1 MPLEDE
7 INSLETPGETADA
20 EEDLSSSVF
29 FESGDLSLKPDDSLP
44 GVDEV
49 NMDAPI
55 EDRPDSLKT
64 SSDSADAAVDFF
76 DFWGLFVFFESG
88 DLSLKPDDSLSGVDE
103 VDMDA
108 LEIRLWGVGSS
119 RALSVEAFP
128 ICLVVDEKSSRH
140 REGLLTS
147 GLRPARLMNLEEA
160 LYILVE

>member
-1 MPLEDE
+1 M
-7 INSLETPGETADA
+7 ETPSDA
-20 EEDLSSSVF
+20 
-29 FESGDLSLKPDDSLP
+29 
-44 GVDEV
+44 
-49 NMDAPI
+49 
-55 EDRPDSLKT
+55 
-64 SSDSADAAVDFF
+64 ADAAVDFF